1 MAKCQQ
7 LVAFENETDWIQQTV
22 VAFPGTSP
30 LFYTVFLRMSSRMT
44 LLSLTYF
51 LTKKY
56 YSESI
61 ECSSF
66 HKWAHGKKKKKKVFT
81 DRDTFTQVLWAA
93 KHYLIKPHIYSTV

>member
-22 VAFPGTSP
+22 FAFPGISP

-44 LLSLTYF
+44 LLSLTSF

-66 HKWAHGKKKKKKVFT
+66 HKWAHGKKKKKSIHRQRYIHPSALGSQTSLNKAT
-81 DRDTFTQVLWAA
+81 
-93 KHYLIKPHIYSTV
+93 HI